1 MNYRELNMKWASE
14 HTRQTNM
21 MDDSRGIVLE
31 AFKWIKLIINK
42 WITSGF
48 MDQWISDH
56 SITNNARHT
65 FRVQRLY
72 VISNLVFTCNSTP
85 TKSSNNKLEK
95 KEDENSQSVWFTVL
109 YLQNSICFVISQIL
123 SQSMFR
129 GRSKLMN
136 SRNKSKRFTFIHSYT
151 EQWFSSMMRGLM
163 NTACV
168 AQVLQLT
175 SDLVFSVRQATKEK
189 IRSKWIIA
197 AIQWSE
203 KWGTRHIYQAKFTI
217 ARSLRLSDHRN
228 FHADALPHGHPR
240 SWSPHVFST
249 CMYSGDSK

>member
-1 MNYRELNMKWASE
+1 MLATLFGFR
-14 HTRQTNM
+14 
-21 MDDSRGIVLE
+21 
-31 AFKWIKLIINK
+31 
-42 WITSGF
+42 GF
-48 MDQWISDH
+48 M
-56 SITNNARHT
+56 
-65 FRVQRLY
+65 
-72 VISNLVFTCNSTP
+72 
-85 TKSSNNKLEK
+85 SSPIWYSPAIQHQPNPQAKKKKNK
-95 KEDENSQSVWFTVL
+95 DENSQSVWFTIL

-136 SRNKSKRFTFIHSYT
+136 SRNKSKRFTFIHNYT
-151 EQWFSSMMRGLM
+151 EQGFSSMMRGWM
-163 NTACV
+163 NTAYV

-175 SDLVFSVRQATKEK
+175 SDLVYPVRQATKEK
-189 IRSKWIIA
+189 IRSNWIIA
-197 AIQWSE
+197 AIQLSK